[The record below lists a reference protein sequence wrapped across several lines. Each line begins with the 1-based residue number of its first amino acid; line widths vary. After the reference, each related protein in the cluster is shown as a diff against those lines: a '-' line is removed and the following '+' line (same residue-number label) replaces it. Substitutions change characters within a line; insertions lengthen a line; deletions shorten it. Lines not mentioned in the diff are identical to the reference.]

1 MNTCYI
7 VGAAPSCARFAPDE
21 SDFVIAADG
30 GHQTLSR
37 MGIRPNLVVGDFD
50 SSEVPS
56 GVDILRFP
64 KEKDDSDTVLAV
76 KEGIARG
83 FEYFLLYG
91 CTGGRADHYFA
102 TVQTLYHIA
111 REGFHGYLVGDA
123 MVSTVI
129 VNRSLHFSPNGI
141 VSVFSLTDESQGVDI
156 EGLKYPL
163 SNATLC
169 NDIPLGLSNEG
180 TGAPAKISVKRGA
193 LYVMWEDP
201 AAKEEV

>member
-7 VGAAPSCARFAPDE
+7 VGAAPSCASFTPDP
-21 SDFVIAADG
+21 SDLVIAADG
-30 GHQTLSR
+30 GHETLAR
-37 MGIRPNLVVGDFD
+37 MGIRPHLVVGDFD
-50 SSEVPS
+50 SSSAPE
-56 GVDILRFP
+56 GVELLRYP
-64 KEKDDSDTVLAV
+64 VEKDDSDTVLAV

-83 FEYFLLYG
+83 YEYFLLYG
-91 CTGGRADHYFA
+91 CTGGRADHFFA

-111 REGFHGYLVGDA
+111 REGFHGYLVGDG

-156 EGLKYPL
+156 EGLKYTL
-163 SNATLC
+163 SDATLQ

-180 TGAPAKISVKRGA
+180 LGAPAKISVKKGA
-193 LYVMWEDP
+193 LYVMWED
-201 AAKEEV
+201 ASAK